1 MSRRYDSR
9 TTTFSPEGRLFQ
21 LEYAMEAI
29 NNAASAIG
37 ILTPHGVVL
46 ACEKRATSKLLVKT
60 ELSDKI
66 YKIDDHVICAVAGLT
81 SDANI
86 LLGYARRSAMGYTYQ
101 FQEPQPVE
109 NLIKRVCDTKQGYT
123 QYGGLRPFGVSF
135 LYAGWDSNYGFQ
147 LYHSDPSGN
156 YGGWKATAI
165 GNNNQTAKD
174 KLKTEY
180 KEDMTIKQALK
191 LSATVLSKTM
201 DVSPTVERMEFA
213 ILTRDEK
220 TEVISHHLLT
230 EDETTKLLAVVEAEA
245 AKEGDL

>member
-37 ILTPHGVVL
+37 ILTKEGVVL

-66 YKIDDHVICAVAGLT
+66 YKIDDHVVCAVAGLT

-86 LLGYARRSAMGYTYQ
+86 LLDYARRASLGYTYR

-109 NLIKRVCDTKQGYT
+109 QLIKAVCDTKQGYT

-135 LYAGWDSNYGFQ
+135 LYAG
-147 LYHSDPSGN
+147 
-156 YGGWKATAI
+156 
-165 GNNNQTAKD
+165 
-174 KLKTEY
+174 
-180 KEDMTIKQALK
+180 
-191 LSATVLSKTM
+191 
-201 DVSPTVERMEFA
+201 
-213 ILTRDEK
+213 
-220 TEVISHHLLT
+220 
-230 EDETTKLLAVVEAEA
+230 
-245 AKEGDL
+245 

>member
-1 MSRRYDSR
+1 M
-9 TTTFSPEGRLFQ
+9 Q

-37 ILTPHGVVL
+37 ILTQKGVVL
-46 ACEKRATSKLLVKT
+46 ACEKRATSKLLVKS

-66 YKIDDHVICAVAGLT
+66 YKIDEHIVCAVAGLT

-86 LLGYARRSAMGYTYQ
+86 LLDQARRASLGYTYR

-109 NLIKRVCDTKQGYT
+109 QLIKILCNTKQGYT
-123 QYGGLRPFGVSF
+123 QFGGLRPFGVSF
-135 LYAGWDSNYGFQ
+135 LYAGWDENFGFQ

-174 KLKTEY
+174 KLKTEF
-180 KEDMTIKQALK
+180 KDDLSINDALK
-191 LSATVLSKTM
+191 LSASVLSKTM
-201 DVSPTVERMEFA
+201 DVSPSVERMEFA
-213 ILTRDEK
+213 VLTRNED
-220 TEVISHHLLT
+220 TGVVSHHLLT
-230 EDETTKLLAVVEAEA
+230 EGETKTLLDIVEAEA
-245 AKEGDL
+245 ANEGDS